1 MRLVI
6 QRVAKPLFGCALL
19 LACSGCDN
27 VVGSSEFD
35 GYLEFEQ
42 ALIETFSRKPSQ
54 YSPAVRLMKRG
65 SVDSW
70 LATIHG
76 YPDNRSVCEELIEPY
91 NSDPELSVLPGT
103 YYCEA
108 IT

>member
-1 MRLVI
+1 MQGTLK
-6 QRVAKPLFGCALL
+6 ALLGCALL
-19 LACSGCDN
+19 FVSSGCDN
-27 VVGSSEFD
+27 PIGSSEFE

-42 ALIETFSRKPSQ
+42 ALTETFSRKPSQ

-65 SVDSW
+65 AVDSW